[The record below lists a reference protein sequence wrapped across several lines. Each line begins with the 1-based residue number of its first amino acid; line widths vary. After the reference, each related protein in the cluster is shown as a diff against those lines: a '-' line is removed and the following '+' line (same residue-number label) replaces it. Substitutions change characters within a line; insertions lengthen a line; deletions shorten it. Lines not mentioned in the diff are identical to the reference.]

1 MRNGNH
7 GPGESL
13 REAANTDTDAPLSS
27 TIKIPRFPARLNLS
41 GVEVSA
47 NILRSFEQW
56 FKTRKISVLITTDPG
71 PQANSQPAINACV
84 VSIKRSALL
93 ELKKLQWFA
102 SGKGLLYGIGGAD
115 EVSEFPDLR
124 LNVLLENS
132 MESSIRA
139 AVDRTAALVSRRS
152 TVHDRVPIVAGVTLD
167 TGTRLLTGLTVNVG
181 CGGMAVRLHQS
192 SELPTQLTTI
202 WKLPGIP
209 PLSLLAT
216 PRWNSGRVVGLQ
228 FLSHT
233 PDALKHW
240 ISSYSARLISG

>member
-1 MRNGNH
+1 LRTGNH
-7 GPGESL
+7 GTNESV
-13 REAANTDTDAPLSS
+13 RESGDTNAEATLSS

-47 NILRSFEQW
+47 TILRSFEQW
-56 FKTRKISVLITTDPG
+56 FKTRKISVSTTDPSR
-71 PQANSQPAINACV
+71 QANSQPAINACV

-93 ELKKLQWFA
+93 ELRKLQWFA
-102 SGKGLLYGIGGAD
+102 TGEGLLYGIGDAD

-152 TVHDRVPIVAGVTLD
+152 TVHDRVPIVAGVTID
-167 TGTRLLTGLTVNVG
+167 TATRLLTGLTVNVG

-192 SELPTQLTTI
+192 SELPRQLTTI

-228 FLSHT
+228 FVSHT

-240 ISSYSARLISG
+240 ISTYSARLISG